1 MPHATRTLIA
11 VLGPLLWL
19 APPSQAQEAPM
30 LGFTSESAD
39 AQRQLEAL
47 FDEQMNRDNLS
58 EWMER
63 ITSEPFYVGTPHNK
77 ENAEWVADLF
87 REWG

>member
-1 MPHATRTLIA
+1 MPFQTRPLVA
-11 VLGPLLWL
+11 VLGLVLSTAL
-19 APPSQAQEAPM
+19 PSQAQEAPM
-30 LGFTSESAD
+30 LGFTSESAE

-47 FDEQMNRDNLS
+47 FDEQMNRDNLR

-87 REWG
+87 REW